1 MSLPFLN
8 SPFSRFPSDHPQI
21 ELIKSHLVRAMQD
34 LFLIS
39 IRNLDDEFM
48 LIFDSEEEIDEFC
61 DGIIKYR
68 ESIEEY
74 EVCNEILDTKPQLLE
89 KWEKF
94 NSKPLKKGFD
104 DIKAWLKSTI

>member
-1 MSLPFLN
+1 MSLPFQN

-48 LIFDSEEEIDEFC
+48 VIFDSVEEIDEFC

-74 EVCNEILDTKPQLLE
+74 EVCNEILDIKPQLLE
-89 KWEKF
+89 KWKYF

>member
-1 MSLPFLN
+1 MSLPFQN
-8 SPFSRFPSDHPQI
+8 SPFSKFPSDHPQI

-39 IRNLDDEFM
+39 IRNLDEEFM
-48 LIFDSEEEIDEFC
+48 LIFDSEQEIDEFC

-74 EVCNEILDTKPQLLE
+74 EVCNEILDTKPDL
-89 KWEKF
+89 
-94 NSKPLKKGFD
+94 LKKWKEFNAKATKKGYD